1 MKKTYIPTINGVD
14 VTSHDASVDFTT
26 DYIEFP
32 ETKAWALSVDGY
44 SGVTAGSPTI
54 SILHSNISDGEYLP
68 YKTIATSVDITTD
81 VNRVIFDD
89 SFFARFMKI
98 QYVSGGSTGTFDLKL
113 SK

>member
-1 MKKTYIPTINGVD
+1 MKKTYIPQVSGVD
-14 VTSHDASVDFTT
+14 VTAWDASVDFTT
-26 DYIEFP
+26 DHIEFP
-32 ETKAWALSVDGY
+32 ESISWAVSIDGY
-44 SGVTAGSPTI
+44 SGVTAGAPTI
-54 SILHSNISDGEYLP
+54 SILHSNTSDGEYLP
-68 YKTIATSVDITTD
+68 YKTIASSVDITSS